1 MPTMEILSQLQESS
15 LSSKLVCSDVVD
27 EIAML
32 TVEILNQL
40 RKKSSLQW
48 TSLLKHEPRKGKED
62 HRDTASASRENFFQ

>member
-40 RKKSSLQW
+40 RKKSSL
-48 TSLLKHEPRKGKED
+48 
-62 HRDTASASRENFFQ
+62 